1 MVCQVTYC
9 LSLYSLTGTSVGVT
23 RWVSEF
29 KVCFRNSNE
38 DGRVWGDGYA
48 EAEDAG
54 VEGRDGEIQRLVRRQ
69 MQRNRGRK
77 GQTSLSKYTTAGLLN
92 SYSLINKC

>member
-1 MVCQVTYC
+1 MVCQVTYY
-9 LSLYSLTGTSVGVT
+9 LSLYILSEASVGVT

-29 KVCFRNSNE
+29 KVCFRNSNGE
-38 DGRVWGDGYA
+38 DGRVWGHGNA

-54 VEGRDGEIQRLVRRQ
+54 VEGRDGEIQRHVRRQ

-77 GQTSLSKYTTAGLLN
+77 GQTSLSKYTTE
-92 SYSLINKC
+92 S